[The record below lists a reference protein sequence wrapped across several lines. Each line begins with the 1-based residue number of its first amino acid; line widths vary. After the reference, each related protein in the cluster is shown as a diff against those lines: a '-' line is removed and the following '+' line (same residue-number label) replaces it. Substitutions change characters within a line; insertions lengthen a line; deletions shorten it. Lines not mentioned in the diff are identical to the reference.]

1 MKTLFK
7 IDWEDVRMKENSKQL
22 CLTKEVLS
30 LVRPLV
36 NLTNNK
42 TQSAEVGKV

>member
-1 MKTLFK
+1 
-7 IDWEDVRMKENSKQL
+7 MKENSKQL
-22 CLTKEVLS
+22 SLTKKVLS

-36 NLTNNK
+36 NLTNKK

>member
-1 MKTLFK
+1 
-7 IDWEDVRMKENSKQL
+7 MKENSKQL
-22 CLTKEVLS
+22 CLKKEVLS